1 MFSEMPRSICQSVF
15 LVLDSRTWLRVPYCE
30 LTAGR
35 KEKGVIIFF
44 TNLHYFSVLE
54 GYTAD
59 ELQWLS
65 LYGGFVGVA
74 VGVVMGMVALLSKQW
89 RLRQAAKVQ
98 HNLARRNEFE
108 LDGAHEQRQLAQ
120 QAVGGREE
128 HRVREQSRLVDQVC
142 RSETGSLL
150 RNPHY
155 RALDSVIT
163 STPKTREGVNVAAL
177 TQSLPKLSVVPRTK
191 ADLHDS
197 SAPTTSRMSDRMVP
211 AGTPGKSF

>member
-1 MFSEMPRSICQSVF
+1 
-15 LVLDSRTWLRVPYCE
+15 
-30 LTAGR
+30 
-35 KEKGVIIFF
+35 
-44 TNLHYFSVLE
+44 
-54 GYTAD
+54 
-59 ELQWLS
+59 
-65 LYGGFVGVA
+65 
-74 VGVVMGMVALLSKQW
+74 MGMVALLSKQW

-98 HNLARRNEFE
+98 HHVARRDEFE
-108 LDGAHEQRQLAQ
+108 LDAVHEQRQLAQ

-128 HRVREQSRLVDQVC
+128 HRVRQQSRLVDQAS

-191 ADLHDS
+191 ADLHDA
-197 SAPTTSRMSDRMVP
+197 SAPTTSRMSERMVP